1 MSDFFHSHEFDA
13 REVVEVKKFLS
24 LHDLANEMVWPHC
37 REGMGVDGDEM
48 TQTFIDEGLVMFAPD
63 EGFWLTI
70 SESEIDRRVW
80 KRYEEGRA

>member
-1 MSDFFHSHEFDA
+1 MSGFFSHEFDE
-13 REVVEVKKFLS
+13 RGVVKIKTFFDLN
-24 LHDLANEMVWPHC
+24 LLANEKVWPHC

-70 SESEIDRRVW
+70 SDDEIDRRVM
-80 KRYEEGRA
+80 KAYEEGRA